1 MAKNDFSQQ
10 PVYQNETKL
19 ANYLRAEKGKSCK
32 GYQPEYESDIQL
44 FARKTACLNDF
55 LVLLYLNL
63 LIKNNFI

>member
-44 FARKTACLNDF
+44 FARKSEQLSSRTALRDF
-55 LVLLYLNL
+55 Q
-63 LIKNNFI
+63 NFLRINY